1 MIDYKL
7 CWDSYTGLGGF
18 SDGSYLVKYPR
29 ETDEKY
35 ARRRQLAI
43 YPNFVKKIVD
53 TYVGALF
60 RVEPQRDF
68 ATNTEYA
75 EFCQNIDLR
84 GTDID
89 DFMRNIAKL
98 TLIYGTVF
106 VIVDKPKAEAPTK
119 AHEKLQGIRPYAT
132 IRLPTQIQEIEID
145 DYGRIQ
151 KIVFSELNMLR
162 EFTPGT
168 WKVRV
173 GNETYEGTTPFGEVP
188 VVAASWADPILPTDV
203 IVPPFIHDIA
213 RVSKDLY
220 NAISELRE
228 ILRNSTFPI
237 LTIPIPDQI
246 SEEKLRNIV
255 IGTENFIGYYPEK
268 GGKPDFIAPP
278 ESPAKVY
285 LEYINTLIDMIY
297 SLANLEFI
305 KGTQQQKSGV
315 ALEFEF
321 QNLNSLLTQ
330 IAQNLEQA
338 EYRIAD
344 LVAKWEGKDGFKG
357 TIIYEKDFSY
367 RDVERELKKAMDA
380 LTLNISATFDAELKK
395 YIARLLLGSEID
407 DATMQRIENEVD
419 GLEGL
424 DNQMKNELGGL
435 T

>member
-1 MIDYKL
+1 
-7 CWDSYTGLGGF
+7 
-18 SDGSYLVKYPR
+18 
-29 ETDEKY
+29 
-35 ARRRQLAI
+35 
-43 YPNFVKKIVD
+43 
-53 TYVGALF
+53 
-60 RVEPQRDF
+60 
-68 ATNTEYA
+68 
-75 EFCQNIDLR
+75 
-84 GTDID
+84 
-89 DFMRNIAKL
+89 
-98 TLIYGTVF
+98 
-106 VIVDKPKAEAPTK
+106 
-119 AHEKLQGIRPYAT
+119 
-132 IRLPTQIQEIEID
+132 
-145 DYGRIQ
+145 
-151 KIVFSELNMLR
+151 
-162 EFTPGT
+162 
-168 WKVRV
+168 
-173 GNETYEGTTPFGEVP
+173 
-188 VVAASWADPILPTDV
+188 
-203 IVPPFIHDIA
+203 
-213 RVSKDLY
+213 
-220 NAISELRE
+220 
-228 ILRNSTFPI
+228 

-344 LVAKWEGKDGFKG
+344 LVAKWEGKDAFKG

-395 YIARLLLGSEID
+395 YIARMLLGSEID
-407 DATMQRIENEVD
+407 DATMQRIEGEID

-424 DNQMKNELGGL
+424 DNQMKNELGL
-435 T
+435 

>member
-1 MIDYKL
+1 MIDYRL

-75 EFCQNIDLR
+75 EFCQNVDLR

-106 VIVDKPKAEAPTK
+106 VIVDKPKAEVLTR

-132 IRLPTQIQEIEID
+132 IRLPTQVMDIEID
-145 DYGRIQ
+145 SYGRIQ

-162 EFTPGT
+162 EFTPGA
-168 WKVRV
+168 WKVQM
-173 GNETYEGTTPFGEVP
+173 GNEEYKGTTPFGEVP
-188 VVAASWADPILPTDV
+188 VVAVSWTDPILPTDV

-285 LEYINTLIDMIY
+285 LDYINTLIDMIY

-344 LVAKWEGKDGFKG
+344 LVAKWEGKDAFKG

-395 YIARLLLGSEID
+395 YIARMLLGSEID
-407 DATMQRIENEVD
+407 DATMQRIESEID

-424 DNQMKNELGGL
+424 DNQMKNELGL
-435 T
+435 

>member
-1 MIDYKL
+1 MIDYRL

-75 EFCQNIDLR
+75 EFCQNVDLR
-84 GTDID
+84 VTDID

-106 VIVDKPKAEAPTK
+106 VIVDKPKADAPTK
-119 AHEKLQGIRPYAT
+119 AHEKLRGIRPYAT
-132 IRLPTQIQEIEID
+132 IRLPTQIKDIEID
-145 DYGRIQ
+145 SYGRIQ
-151 KIVFSELNMLR
+151 KIVFSEPGMLR

-168 WKVRV
+168 WRVRIE
-173 GNETYEGTTPFGEVP
+173 NEVYEGATPFKEVP
-188 VVAASWADPILPTDV
+188 VVAVSWTDPILPTDV
-203 IVPPFIHDIA
+203 IVPPFVHDIA
-213 RVSKDLY
+213 KVSKDLY

-297 SLANLEFI
+297 SLANLEFV
-305 KGTQQQKSGV
+305 KGTEKQKSGV

-357 TIIYEKDFSY
+357 SIIYEKDFSY

-395 YIARLLLGSEID
+395 YIARMLLGSEID
-407 DATMQRIENEVD
+407 DATMQRIEGEID

-424 DNQMKNELGGL
+424 DNQMKNELGL
-435 T
+435 

>member
-1 MIDYKL
+1 MIDYRL

-43 YPNFVKKIVD
+43 YPNYVKKIVD

-75 EFCQNIDLR
+75 EFCQNVDLR

-106 VIVDKPKAEAPTK
+106 VIIDKPKAEVPTK

-132 IRLPTQIQEIEID
+132 IRLPTQIMDIEID
-145 DYGRIQ
+145 SYGRIQ
-151 KIVFSELNMLR
+151 KIVFSELNVIR
-162 EFTPGT
+162 EFTIGA
-168 WKVRV
+168 WKVRM

-188 VVAASWADPILPTDV
+188 VVAVSWTDPILPTDV
-203 IVPPFIHDIA
+203 IVPPFIYDIA

-344 LVAKWEGKDGFKG
+344 LVAKWEGKDTFKG

-395 YIARLLLGSEID
+395 YIARMLLGSEID
-407 DATMQRIENEVD
+407 DATMQRIENEID

-424 DNQMKNELGGL
+424 DNQMKNELGL
-435 T
+435 